1 MARAS
6 HIDARAIY
14 CLQAAGGVS
23 VLCLEVFLDPG
34 DGTLGI
40 LSEVDVLF
48 ALGRQQRDA
57 QAVGVGLHLVVIG
70 ANLRSQDDDVVLVH
84 DGVVAAV
91 GTGVGGNVDAQ
102 LVGAFLKRVGE
113 QCRGAGASAQN
124 QNPQILALKGG
135 RSCGGLSGRSGLDNR
150 SLNGGGGSGLDGLG
164 LLGLFFG
171 QGLGLLLAQ
180 DVVVGLAERVVD

>member
-48 ALGRQQRDA
+48 ALGRQP
-57 QAVGVGLHLVVIG
+57 VSYTHL
-70 ANLRSQDDDVVLVH
+70 DVY
-84 DGVVAAV
+84 
-91 GTGVGGNVDAQ
+91 
-102 LVGAFLKRVGE
+102 KR
-113 QCRGAGASAQN
+113 
-124 QNPQILALKGG
+124 QI
-135 RSCGGLSGRSGLDNR
+135 
-150 SLNGGGGSGLDGLG
+150 
-164 LLGLFFG
+164 
-171 QGLGLLLAQ
+171 
-180 DVVVGLAERVVD
+180 

>member
-23 VLCLEVFLDPG
+23 VLYLEVSSIQATAP
-34 DGTLGI
+34 LGSLI
-40 LSEVDVLF
+40 EVDVLF

-124 QNPQILALKGG
+124 QNPQILARQADGAAEASVAEAVSTTG
-135 RSCGGLSGRSGLDNR
+135 ASTAGAAAM
-150 SLNGGGGSGLDGLG
+150 LDGLG
-164 LLGLFFG
+164 LGLFFG

-180 DVVVGLAERVVD
+180 DVVVGL

>member
-1 MARAS
+1 MLQIENEQEDGCGLNKMARAS

-57 QAVGVGLHLVVIG
+57 Q
-70 ANLRSQDDDVVLVH
+70 RSVS
-84 DGVVAAV
+84 
-91 GTGVGGNVDAQ
+91 
-102 LVGAFLKRVGE
+102 AF
-113 QCRGAGASAQN
+113 
-124 QNPQILALKGG
+124 I
-135 RSCGGLSGRSGLDNR
+135 
-150 SLNGGGGSGLDGLG
+150 SL
-164 LLGLFFG
+164 
-171 QGLGLLLAQ
+171 
-180 DVVVGLAERVVD
+180 

>member
-70 ANLRSQDDDVVLVH
+70 ANLP
-84 DGVVAAV
+84 
-91 GTGVGGNVDAQ
+91 
-102 LVGAFLKRVGE
+102 E
-113 QCRGAGASAQN
+113 
-124 QNPQILALKGG
+124 PG
-135 RSCGGLSGRSGLDNR
+135 R
-150 SLNGGGGSGLDGLG
+150 
-164 LLGLFFG
+164 
-171 QGLGLLLAQ
+171 
-180 DVVVGLAERVVD
+180 